1 MAGLSTQERILIELK
16 KQNALLEEQ
25 LRPQREEER
34 RRELWRQEQEDNRK
48 LECELNRS
56 RRIIAERHLN
66 ILGAHENLKSL
77 SNQRCPITIDL
88 REGWNREERIQ
99 HQCEEARKWNEQALA
114 NKLKIEEDL
123 KELHESENK
132 HLTKLRKYYRPDV
145 YAHYI
150 NRFINEIRQR
160 SIWQISDD
168 LKRPYSFKV
177 RL

>member
-1 MAGLSTQERILIELK
+1 MANLSTNEQILIELK

-34 RRELWRQEQEDNRK
+34 RRELWRQRQEDNRK

-56 RRIIAERHLN
+56 RRVIAERHLK

-77 SNQRCPITIDL
+77 SNQRCPIDTNNYMGDAGITPHQ
-88 REGWNREERIQ
+88 REEI
-99 HQCEEARKWNEQALA
+99 RKWNEQALA

-123 KELHESENK
+123 KQLHESENK

-150 NRFINEIRQR
+150 NRFINEIRQT
-160 SIWQISDD
+160 SIWKIADD
-168 LKRPYSFKV
+168 LKRPYSFIRV